1 MRETKPKLK
10 ALLVVLIQMMLDGDS
25 TPDTIRLYNLGFDAQ
40 GGEQILEALQR
51 KGSSDLKVLNLRH
64 NPEFWAS
71 GSRCFDILQQILAN
85 QRRIVDL
92 NLSFS
97 NFPYQ

>member
-10 ALLVVLIQMMLDGDS
+10 AVLGILIQMMLDGDS

-40 GGEQILEALQR
+40 GGEKILEALQR
-51 KGSSDLKVLNLRH
+51 KGSSDLKELNLRH

-71 GSRCFDILQQILAN
+71 GGRCFDLLQQILA
-85 QRRIVDL
+85 
-92 NLSFS
+92 S
-97 NFPYQ
+97 